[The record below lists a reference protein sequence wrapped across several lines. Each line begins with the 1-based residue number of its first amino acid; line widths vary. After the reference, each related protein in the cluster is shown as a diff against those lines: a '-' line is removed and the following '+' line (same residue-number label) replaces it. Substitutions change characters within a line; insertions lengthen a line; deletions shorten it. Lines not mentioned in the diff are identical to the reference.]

1 MPTISQFVIILA
13 AVFDRPESEIQKIA
27 SQLTSVGKLKTGGRG
42 LNAPH
47 QGPAEISYLILGILT
62 QILFPTSRILQGI
75 ELVGK
80 LKTEKIFLNDFYRD
94 AMINEYGISAKEVCD
109 KPLLFGN
116 LHDSLTNI
124 IKIGMQ
130 YPLFRQP
137 LIDLIR
143 EIVLV
148 CRGDKF
154 NAWIIVDHRYIDNTE
169 LLEPDPYWSYL
180 YIVTNRESIDFKD
193 INDVNKL
200 TYYSKANFMAK
211 NIKIAD
217 DYPSIHYRVPF
228 KILFN
233 QIMELV
239 GE

>member
-47 QGPAEISYLILGILT
+47 QGPAEISYLIIGILS

-75 ELVGK
+75 EAIDK
-80 LKTEKIFLNDFYRD
+80 LKVQKIFLSTYLLED
-94 AMINEYGISAKEVCD
+94 MVKEYGNSAKEVFE
-109 KPLLFGN
+109 KPIISGN

-124 IKIGMQ
+124 IGLGMR
-130 YPLFRQP
+130 YPRFRQT
-137 LIDLIR
+137 LIDLIK

-154 NAWIIVDHRYIDNTE
+154 NAWIILDHRYIENVDI
-169 LLEPDPYWSYL
+169 LEPDPFWSYL
-180 YIVTNRESIDFKD
+180 YIIANKDHIDFKNISNVD
-193 INDVNKL
+193 GL
-200 TYYSKANFMAK
+200 TYYSRANFMAK
-211 NIKIAD
+211 NIMIPD

>member
-75 ELVGK
+75 ESVGK
-80 LKTEKIFLNDFYRD
+80 LKTEKIFLNDLYRD
-94 AMINEYGISAKEVCD
+94 AMINEYGNSAKEVCD

-124 IKIGMQ
+124 LKIGMQ

-137 LIDLIR
+137 LIDLIQ

-180 YIVTNRESIDFKD
+180 YIMTNRESVDFKG
-193 INDVNKL
+193 INDVDKL
-200 TYYSKANFMAK
+200 TYYSRAYFRGK
-211 NIKIAD
+211 NIVIPEE
-217 DYPSIHYRVPF
+217 YPSIHYRVPF
-228 KILFN
+228 KILFS
-233 QIMELV
+233 QIMELI
-239 GE
+239 GN